1 MKPNLQSRTI
11 FLGDNLDFL
20 RGINSACIDLVYADP
35 PFNKKKQFTAPIGS
49 AAEGASFLDLFG
61 EEDVKDEWVAELRHE
76 NYELHAYLSG
86 VKAMGNSYNYCYLV
100 YMAIRLIECCRIL
113 KSTGSLYLHCDH
125 TMSHYLKLLLDCIF
139 GERGFRSEINWNG
152 GSVSGFKSRRKG
164 WIRQSDIILYYVKGD
179 NFTFNK
185 QYLPYRQEYIDSMFK
200 GADQDGR
207 KYRARGGKKYYADEG
222 GTPLGHNWTDIYSL
236 QTTTQLPEVTGYPTQ
251 KPLKLMQRIIAASS
265 NKGDWVLD
273 PFCGC
278 VTTCIAAELLERHWV
293 GIDVAAESWAQ
304 IERRLNTEIPPDLL
318 RGPAHKSTTPP
329 KRGKADTR
337 PKKSVYVISN
347 PAYPGIYKVGVA
359 GNVKARLNSYQTAD
373 PRRGYRLEYHRQTA
387 HYRDLEAHI
396 HAKFNGDH
404 EWVPGALADIIEAIK
419 AYRPAQDDHL
429 GF

>member
-76 NYELHAYLSG
+76 NYELHAFLSG
-86 VKAMGNSYNYCYLV
+86 IKAVGNAYNYCYLV
-100 YMAIRLIECCRIL
+100 YMAIRFIECRRIL
-113 KSTGSLYLHCDH
+113 KLTGSFYLHCDH
-125 TMSHYLKLLLDCIF
+125 TMAHYLKITLDCIF
-139 GERGFRSEINWNG
+139 GEKNFRNEIIWGYAKPRPAKKMFVRNHDTVLFYAR
-152 GSVSGFKSRRKG
+152 SADTK
-164 WIRQSDIILYYVKGD
+164 
-179 NFTFNK
+179 FNP
-185 QYLPYRQEYIDSMFK
+185 QRMPTIK
-200 GADQDGR
+200 GAFEKRKPFKRPDGTVWEA
-207 KYRARGGKKYYADEG
+207 KQEG
-222 GTPLGHNWTDIYSL
+222 VLAGSWWHDIPSFS
-236 QTTTQLPEVTGYPTQ
+236 TRMSAKERTGWPTQ

-329 KRGKADTR
+329 KRGKSDTR